1 MLQTLEQNIFS
12 SYTDPDHPT
21 SKVKAMSTFFQQE
34 NDAAPGV
41 DIDLNLSMSLLN
53 SPTPAPAVTA
63 AAVTKVGKGDHE
75 NVLIHTQ
82 NSATRTICK
91 PDVIVPNLEV
101 IDAGMVESSNEGAV
115 ASLIADD
122 DSLFQYFSVNQRD
135 IEIQREEMMLLRVKN
150 AVLMDE
156 LVMVGANFE

>member
-1 MLQTLEQNIFS
+1 
-12 SYTDPDHPT
+12 
-21 SKVKAMSTFFQQE
+21 MSTFIQQE
-34 NDAAPGV
+34 NDAAAGV
-41 DIDLNLSMSLLN
+41 DIDLNLSMSLLS

-63 AAVTKVGKGDHE
+63 AAVTKFGKGE
-75 NVLIHTQ
+75 NEKGPIHTQ
-82 NSATRTICK
+82 RSATRNICK
-91 PDVIVPNLEV
+91 PDVIVPNLDI
-101 IDAGMVESSNEGAV
+101 IDAGKHGVVKTVENSNEGAV
-115 ASLIADD
+115 ASLMADD